1 MKLNNSIKSNTYLL
15 NVITLM
21 SGTAISQAIM
31 LVGTPFLTRIF
42 TPGEFGVFALYIAIV
57 GIITVVSSWKYELA
71 IMLPQEEKD
80 AQALLFLSTIA
91 VFITAFVVF
100 LVILIFRPL
109 IARLTDN
116 IDTFIWILPLGVLAS
131 GLLQVFTTWGARKE
145 FFKTVSSSRIVQS
158 TTTIFGQAGLE
169 ISGLSSL
176 GLIWGNFSG
185 TLIAVFMLVI
195 HSVRKNTLHLRQFS
209 RQSVLH
215 NMREYQNFPKYQSF
229 SVLINAISQHLPI
242 ILLTFFFSP
251 AIAGFFSLTNRA
263 LNTPARL
270 IGGSVRPVYYQRAA
284 RIFAEKRSIGQI
296 LSKSTVNLAAVS
308 IIPYLIVGLFA
319 RKIFA
324 VLFGAEWLISGI
336 YAQILMVSI
345 FSLTINPPAVMSL
358 QILGLQKFSL
368 YFECVVALFRFLSIY
383 LGYQLFQSHY
393 ISIAMFALVGFISDF
408 YLIGFVFQKV
418 RKLQQVSKTG

>member
-42 TPGEFGVFALYIAIV
+42 TPDEFGVFALYIAIV

-91 VFITAFVVF
+91 VFITALVVF
-100 LVILIFRPL
+100 LVILIFRSL

-145 FFKTVSSSRIVQS
+145 FFRTVSSSRIVQS

-169 ISGLSSL
+169 VSGVNSL

-185 TLIAVFMLVI
+185 TLIAVFMLMI
-195 HSVRKNTLHLRQFS
+195 HSVRKNTLHLRQIS

-229 SVLINAISQHLPI
+229 SVLINAISQHLPV

-270 IGGSVRPVYYQRAA
+270 IGGSVRPVYYQRAS

-308 IIPYLIVGLFA
+308 IVPYLIVGLFA
-319 RKIFA
+319 RRIFA
-324 VLFGAEWLISGI
+324 VLFGAEWLISGV

-368 YFECVVALFRFLSIY
+368 YFECVVAVFRFLSIY

-393 ISIAMFALVGFISDF
+393 VSIAMFALVGFVSDF

-418 RKLQQVSKTG
+418 RKLQQISKTG

>member
-1 MKLNNSIKSNTYLL
+1 LKLNNSIKSNTYLL

-109 IARLTDN
+109 IARLTNN

-169 ISGLSSL
+169 ISGVSSL

-195 HSVRKNTLHLRQFS
+195 HSVRKNTLHLRQIS

-229 SVLINAISQHLPI
+229 SVLINAISQHLPV

-270 IGGSVRPVYYQRAA
+270 IGGSVRPVYYQRAS
-284 RIFAEKRSIGQI
+284 RIFAEKCSIGQI

-308 IIPYLIVGLFA
+308 IVPYLIVGLFA

>member
-1 MKLNNSIKSNTYLL
+1 LKLNNSIKSNTYLL

-169 ISGLSSL
+169 ISGVSSL

-195 HSVRKNTLHLRQFS
+195 HSVRKNTLHLRQIS

-229 SVLINAISQHLPI
+229 SVLINAISQHLPV

-270 IGGSVRPVYYQRAA
+270 IGGSVRPVYYQRAS
-284 RIFAEKRSIGQI
+284 RIFAEKCSIGQI

-308 IIPYLIVGLFA
+308 IVPYLIVGLFA

>member
-109 IARLTDN
+109 IARLTNN

-169 ISGLSSL
+169 ISGVSSL

-195 HSVRKNTLHLRQFS
+195 HSVRKNTLHLRQIS

-229 SVLINAISQHLPI
+229 SVLINAISQHLPV

-270 IGGSVRPVYYQRAA
+270 IGGSVRPVYYQRAS
-284 RIFAEKRSIGQI
+284 RIFAEKCSIGQI

>member
-109 IARLTDN
+109 IARLTNN

-169 ISGLSSL
+169 ISGVSSL

-195 HSVRKNTLHLRQFS
+195 HSVRKNTLHLRQIS

-229 SVLINAISQHLPI
+229 SVLINAISQHLPV

-270 IGGSVRPVYYQRAA
+270 IGGSVRPVYYQRAS
-284 RIFAEKRSIGQI
+284 RIFAEKCSIGQI

-308 IIPYLIVGLFA
+308 IVPYLIVGLFA